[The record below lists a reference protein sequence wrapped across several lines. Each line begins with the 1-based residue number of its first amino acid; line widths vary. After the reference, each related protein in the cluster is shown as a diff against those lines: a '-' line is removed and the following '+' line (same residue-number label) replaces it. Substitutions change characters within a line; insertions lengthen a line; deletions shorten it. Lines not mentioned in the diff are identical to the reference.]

1 MYSIQNLPFDAFSVI
16 IFIFDLVIAIE
27 DLLDTVHTVLVIG
40 YNFRLLLLF
49 GKVFILDIQIYGYIC
64 IQYANNILY
73 KMKIIGIYI
82 SIFSFYTDC
91 DV

>member
-16 IFIFDLVIAIE
+16 IFIFEDLVVAIE
-27 DLLDTVHTVLVIG
+27 DLLDTVHIVLVIG

-49 GKVFILDIQIYGYIC
+49 GKVFILVIQIYGYIC

-73 KMKIIGIYI
+73 KMEIIGMY
-82 SIFSFYTDC
+82 FNFQFLRRL
-91 DV
+91 